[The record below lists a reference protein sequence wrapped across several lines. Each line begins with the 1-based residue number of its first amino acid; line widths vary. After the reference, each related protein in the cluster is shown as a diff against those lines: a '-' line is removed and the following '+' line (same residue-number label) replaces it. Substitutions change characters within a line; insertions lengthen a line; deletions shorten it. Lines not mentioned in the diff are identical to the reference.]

1 VAQLTQHLR
10 FDAFSKNATV
20 NLDWT
25 KQLGIMK
32 DDGHFIRK
40 GKTGDWK
47 NHFSPELNKRIDQW
61 MKANLAGTDLRFIT
75 ELDVQ
80 D

>member
-1 VAQLTQHLR
+1 MK
-10 FDAFSKNATV
+10 FSFA
-20 NLDWT
+20 
-25 KQLGIMK
+25 
-32 DDGHFIRK
+32 

>member
-1 VAQLTQHLR
+1 MAAFLGKKLDDDQVAQLTQHLR

-25 KQLGIMK
+25 KKLGIMK

-40 GKTGDWK
+40 GEPNLG
-47 NHFSPELNKRIDQW
+47 LRIRVLVEPG
-61 MKANLAGTDLRFIT
+61 ML
-75 ELDVQ
+75 
-80 D
+80 

>member
-1 VAQLTQHLR
+1 MRGEIEKVAHFTGKKLSEELLDRLTEHLR

-40 GKTGDWK
+40 GEPNLG
-47 NHFSPELNKRIDQW
+47 LRIRVLVEPG
-61 MKANLAGTDLRFIT
+61 ML
-75 ELDVQ
+75 
-80 D
+80 